1 LRKQQLRATLAYVQ
15 ATSSASAT
23 DIARDLYNLLFTLNQ
38 RASRDLFQMLRE
50 MELSISQFKLLH
62 FLTRVPDDA
71 GHSVKM
77 LGEQFGLS
85 LAAAS
90 RAVDG
95 LHQRGLV
102 ARKECPDDRRSKR
115 VTITDAGREA
125 LRTIHGAN
133 VALLA
138 TFTAQLPDDQ
148 RRALA
153 DALSPLLALLDVEP
167 SKNQEG
173 PS

>member
-1 LRKQQLRATLAYVQ
+1 MQ
-15 ATSSASAT
+15 ASSSPSPTA
-23 DIARDLYNLLFTLNQ
+23 IARDLYNLLFTLNQ

-50 MELSISQFKLLH
+50 MELSITQFKLLH
-62 FLTRVPDDA
+62 FLTRMPDER

-90 RAVDG
+90 RAVEG

-102 ARKECPDDRRSKR
+102 ARAECPDDRRSKR
-115 VTITDAGREA
+115 VTITAAGREA
-125 LRTIHGAN
+125 LDTVHSAN

-138 TFTAQLPDDQ
+138 TFTAQLPDEQ

-153 DALSPLLALLDVEP
+153 EALSPLLALLDVEP
-167 SKNQEG
+167 SKNNFVQEG